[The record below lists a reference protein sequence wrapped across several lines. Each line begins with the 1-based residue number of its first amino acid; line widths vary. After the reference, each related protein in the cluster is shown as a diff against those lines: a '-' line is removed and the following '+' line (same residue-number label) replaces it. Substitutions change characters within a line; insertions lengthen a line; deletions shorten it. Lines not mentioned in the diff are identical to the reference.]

1 MKVYFWLMSQSSVG
15 QQWDECE
22 CVGEGCFMHP
32 FRDQV
37 FFYLVMPPFST
48 RGLQVY
54 YKRGEAER
62 DGQIFMAQF
71 WK

>member
-1 MKVYFWLMSQSSVG
+1 MSVNVL
-15 QQWDECE
+15 EKA
-22 CVGEGCFMHP
+22 FMHP

-37 FFYLVMPPFST
+37 VFYLVMLPFST